1 MKNPTRGM
9 PSISPSI
16 KVLSTAAWKQL
27 PQWRSIFRTAT
38 VFILPESWVNAVTVR
53 RQSDTGE
60 WRFVLYREDLD
71 RSVTELLRIR
81 VTSPS
86 DYQDKFETAEY
97 RDRCHQGGQQL

>member
-1 MKNPTRGM
+1 MAVNFSNGYR
-9 PSISPSI
+9 
-16 KVLSTAAWKQL
+16 
-27 PQWRSIFRTAT
+27 
-38 VFILPESWVNAVTVR
+38 FILPESWVNAVTVR

-97 RDRCHQGGQQL
+97 RTVATKGVNSYEIHIPDGNYPGYSISYEQAENLFALLD